1 MKKILLLL
9 SLFIAIISYT
19 QKTKTVAPD
28 TVCFTKEQAA
38 DISFVLDSLWTVDDI
53 NNELIATYKQLINK
67 QDSLIVLDSIQI
79 IKQDSI
85 IGLQKN
91 IVKDLELKITLM
103 QPKWYDKK
111 PLWFGFGF
119 LSAIGTGILINSF
132 TN

>member
-1 MKKILLLL
+1 MKKILLLFMFATTL
-9 SLFIAIISYT
+9 GLA
-19 QKTKTVAPD
+19 QKIKKVTPD

-38 DISFVLDSLWTVDDI
+38 DISFVLDSLWAADDI
-53 NNELIATYKQLINK
+53 NNELIATYKQLINE
-67 QDSLIVLDSIQI
+67 QDSLIILDSIQI

-119 LSAIGTGILINSF
+119 LSAIGTGILINQF
-132 TN
+132 IK

>member
-1 MKKILLLL
+1 MKIILLL
-9 SLFIAIISYT
+9 SLFITTLSYA
-19 QKTKTVAPD
+19 QQTKKVAPD

-38 DISFVLDSLWTVDDI
+38 DISFVLDSLWAVDDI
-53 NNELIATYKQLINK
+53 NNELISSYKKLANK
-67 QDSLIVLDSIQI
+67 QDSLIILDSIQI

-85 IGLQKN
+85 IIYQKS
-91 IVKDLELKITLM
+91 IVIDLEKKIKLL

>member
-1 MKKILLLL
+1 MKIILLL
-9 SLFIAIISYT
+9 SLFITTLSYA
-19 QKTKTVAPD
+19 QQTKKVAPD

-38 DISFVLDSLWTVDDI
+38 DISFVLDSLWAVDDI
-53 NNELIATYKQLINK
+53 NNELILSYKKLANK
-67 QDSLIVLDSIQI
+67 QDSLIILDSIQI

-85 IGLQKN
+85 IIYQKS
-91 IVKDLELKITLM
+91 IVIDLEKKIKLL